1 MAKFQALDPFD
12 FTKPAAWPAWRQ
24 RFSRF
29 RIASKLNLEDDN
41 VQVNVLLCAMGKDAV
56 PIFNTFT
63 FGDYEDDYYNKVINK
78 FDVHFVPKRNTIY
91 ERACFHRRSQLQ
103 GESVE
108 AFVRRLYELAEYCDF
123 GIAKDEHIRDRI
135 VVGILDS
142 ELSQKLQLESDLTL
156 EKAIS
161 MTRQSTPPS
170 TPNKKKLVDSRNMG
184 LLTAAVVGTLGA
196 GGAVVAAPFV
206 LGAAGF
212 TAAGITA
219 GSWAAG
225 MMSAAAVANGGAVAA
240 GSTVAVLQSL
250 GAAGLGTAATAAVAS
265 VGGAAALALKGAIN
279 GIKSLV
285 QTNNVD

>member
-161 MTRQSTPPS
+161 MTRQVR
-170 TPNKKKLVDSRNMG
+170 LVWEQ
-184 LLTAAVVGTLGA
+184 LLLLQLL
-196 GGAVVAAPFV
+196 V
-206 LGAAGF
+206 LGEQLH
-212 TAAGITA
+212 
-219 GSWAAG
+219 W
-225 MMSAAAVANGGAVAA
+225 
-240 GSTVAVLQSL
+240 L
-250 GAAGLGTAATAAVAS
+250 
-265 VGGAAALALKGAIN
+265 
-279 GIKSLV
+279 
-285 QTNNVD
+285 